1 MIDFVAL
8 PIGTLV
14 WVTSNGIEYLGT
26 ITRAAEA
33 NQYGGRIQYNHRA
46 KVVQVMTEN
55 PRYGYQVGQEIPFIS
70 RTEIEEVLDG
80 YKIYYS

>member
-1 MIDFVAL
+1 MIGFVAL

-14 WVTSNGIEYLGT
+14 WIAQNGIEYLGM
-26 ITRAAEA
+26 ITHAGVGHC
-33 NQYGGRIQYNHRA
+33 YGGQAQWNHRA
-46 KVVQVMTEN
+46 KVVAVMTEN
-55 PRYGYQVGQEIPFIS
+55 PRYGWKVGDEIPFIS